1 MSSQPTMKRAHQQLG
16 IVDLQLYF
24 PKYYVDQNHLESHDK
39 AEKGKYT
46 IGLGQEKMA
55 FVKDNE
61 DINSISLTVVDKLI
75 KRNNISL
82 KDVSRLEVGTET
94 FLDKSKSI
102 KTHLMELFRESGNF
116 DIEGISTTN
125 ACYGGTNA
133 LLNSLN
139 WLYSDFYDGKYA
151 IVVAADIAI
160 YSKGRARPTGGCG
173 SVAILLGPYA
183 KIEFESIR
191 ATYMN
196 NVYDFYKP
204 NPTSEYP
211 TVDGVFSIDCY
222 FKALEYCYSKFLEKH
237 EGCNGKSGSFSLNNY
252 DYFCFHSPFG
262 KMVEKAFYQL
272 ASYDLSLNGKAVASA
287 FSAEA
292 QGSYL
297 GLSAKNEAVKKSFEN
312 LLEAFSKRKH
322 DFKLENKLFADVK
335 KVFQS
340 AFKSKVEPGLL
351 LGKNLGN
358 IYTGSL
364 YLGLISLIL
373 NENIDLANKKVMMFS
388 YGSGCAAT
396 LFSLKF
402 HSRNLADYR
411 EIRNTNFDVLDN
423 LKARIKVSPLDY
435 EQILAKK
442 EKLYLSN
449 NYAPEANKTLEDM
462 FDGTFYLEKVDDKW
476 RRTYSKKVLSTD
488 KKVML
493 SYNKLSNKNNEMIVT
508 TADQTNRGLAR
519 ILLIR
524 NQLANSN

>member
-1 MSSQPTMKRAHQQLG
+1 MSSQSNMKRAHQQLG
-16 IVDLQLYF
+16 IVDIQLYF
-24 PKYYVDQNHLESHDK
+24 PKYYVDQTDLESHDK
-39 AEKGKYT
+39 ADKGKYT

-61 DINSISLTVVDKLI
+61 DINSITLTVVDKII
-75 KRNNISL
+75 KRNNLCYKEI
-82 KDVSRLEVGTET
+82 SRLEVGTET

-102 KTHLMELFRESGNF
+102 KTHLMELFRNSGNF
-116 DIEGISTTN
+116 DVEGISTTN

-133 LLNSLN
+133 LMNAFN

-151 IVVAADIAI
+151 IVVSSDIAI

-183 KIEFESIR
+183 KIEIENVR

-237 EGCNGKSGSFSLNNY
+237 LNYNKNGFSLSNY
-252 DYFCFHSPFG
+252 DYFCFHSPFS

-272 ASYDLSLNGKAVASA
+272 VSYDLSLNNQTIKTS
-287 FSAEA
+287 FCSED
-292 QGSYL
+292 SSICCYM
-297 GLSAKNEAVKKSFEN
+297 GLCAKNEAVKKPFEN
-312 LLEAFSKRKH
+312 LLEKFKNRKH
-322 DFKLENKLFADVK
+322 DFKLDSKLFAELK
-335 KVFQS
+335 KIFQNT
-340 AFKSKVEPGLL
+340 FKNKVEPGLL

-373 NENIDLANKKVMMFS
+373 DEKIDLADKKVMMFS

-396 LFSLKF
+396 LFSFKF
-402 HSRNLADYR
+402 HAKNLGDYKD
-411 EIRNTNFDVLDN
+411 IRKTNFDVMDN
-423 LKARIKVSPLDY
+423 LKARMKISPLDY

-442 EKLYLSN
+442 EKLYLTN
-449 NYAPEANKTLEDM
+449 NYVPENNKSLEDL
-462 FDGTFYLEKVDDKW
+462 FDGTYYLEKVDDKW
-476 RRTYSKKVLSTD
+476 RRTYSKKALSNDNKIT
-488 KKVML
+488 L
-493 SYNKLSNKNNEMIVT
+493 SYNKLSKTNEILNKPIL
-508 TADQTNRGLAR
+508 NRGLAR
-519 ILLIR
+519 ILLLR
-524 NQLANSN
+524 NQLAN

>member
-1 MSSQPTMKRAHQQLG
+1 MSSQPTMERAHQQLG
-16 IVDLQLYF
+16 IVDMQLYF
-24 PKYYVDQNHLESHDK
+24 PKYYVDQSDLEDHDK
-39 AEKGKYT
+39 AAKGKYT

-61 DINSISLTVVDKLI
+61 DINSISLTVVDKII
-75 KRNNISL
+75 KRNNLSL
-82 KDVSRLEVGTET
+82 KDISRLEVGTET

-133 LLNSLN
+133 LLNAFN

-151 IVVAADIAI
+151 IVVSADIAI
-160 YSKGRARPTGGCG
+160 YSKGPARPTGGCG
-173 SVAILLGPYA
+173 AIAILLGPYA
-183 KIEFESIR
+183 KIEIENIR
-191 ATYMN
+191 STYMN

-204 NPTSEYP
+204 DPVSEYP

-237 EGCNGKSGSFSLNNY
+237 LNYNKSGFSLNNY

-272 ASYDLSLNGKAVASA
+272 VSYDFSLNNKTIKAA
-287 FSAEA
+287 FCAKEA
-292 QGSYL
+292 PNCCYM
-297 GLSAKNEAVKKSFEN
+297 GLCPKNEAIKEPFEN
-312 LLEAFSKRKH
+312 LIELFSKRKH
-322 DFKLENKLFADVK
+322 DFKLDNKFFTEVK
-335 KVFQS
+335 KVFQNS
-340 AFKSKVEPGLL
+340 FKNSVEPGLL

-373 NENIDLANKKVMMFS
+373 NEKIDLANKKVMMFS

-396 LFSLKF
+396 LFSFKF
-402 HSRNLADYR
+402 HSKNLGDYKD
-411 EIRNTNFDVLDN
+411 IRKTNFDVLDN

-442 EKLYLSN
+442 EKMYLTN
-449 NYAPEANKTLEDM
+449 NYVPEANKSLEDLV
-462 FDGTFYLEKVDDKW
+462 DGTYYLDKVDDKW

-488 KKVML
+488 KKISL
-493 SYNKLSNKNNEMIVT
+493 SFNKLGNYNETVNGPIFNKS
-508 TADQTNRGLAR
+508 LAR
-519 ILLIR
+519 IMLIR
-524 NQLANSN
+524 NQLADGQ